1 MGNKCMAT
9 PSPKKRRRIPIKK
22 YDLEYD
28 KDLQE
33 FPLDNGKTR
42 LDYCPFRC
50 GICLL
55 GILKQDAKCGPCV
68 SHVFHRKCLE
78 SWEAHLI
85 AHDSVYKCPTCMTI
99 DLNNCITVDN
109 NTKEV

>member
-1 MGNKCMAT
+1 MGNKCMTT
-9 PSPKKRRRIPIKK
+9 PSPKKRRTLPVKK

-33 FPLDNGKTR
+33 FSLDNGKTR

-68 SHVFHRKCLE
+68 SHVFHKQLIIMFHLQSWTRKNR
-78 SWEAHLI
+78 WEHM
-85 AHDSVYKCPTCMTI
+85 KN
-99 DLNNCITVDN
+99 LNSPSF
-109 NTKEV
+109 